1 MASWAT
7 IRAAIRTAGNE
18 AGRDKPTDVPRLS
31 MEANEAVELYRKS
44 ALLRADADLLDEQL
58 SQRIAKLPASM
69 VQPYL
74 DHTTAID
81 MAIDAEYDRLVD

>member
-7 IRAAIRTAGNE
+7 IRAAIRKAGNE

-44 ALLRADADLLDEQL
+44 ALARADADMLFEQAAAKM
-58 SQRIAKLPASM
+58 AKLPVSM
-69 VQPYL
+69 VGPYF
-74 DHTTAID
+74 DHTTDIDRAI
-81 MAIDAEYDRLVD
+81 AEKFDRLVD